1 MNLFNPM
8 PNQINMFNNIN
19 NNLFQQMMP
28 IKPINNNNNFINNV
42 QEPKKEIYSLI
53 FKNSSGMSIVMQC
66 LPDDKLSSVFDKYE
80 AKIGFS
86 DKKDAFKYVCN
97 DCVLNP
103 SESVKKANLR
113 NLSKIVIVNLHNDI
127 IGG

>member
-53 FKNSSGMSIVMQC
+53 FKNSQGKSIVMQC
-66 LPDDKLSSVFDKYE
+66 LPDDKLSSVFNIFE

-86 DKKDAFKYVCN
+86 EGKNYFKYVCN

-103 SESVKKANLR
+103 FESVKEANLR
-113 NLSKIVIVNLHNDI
+113 NCSKIVVVDLHNDI